1 MKVFF
6 QENGGFFQPPDGDH
20 RRTAQQT
27 AELHRRVQ
35 PELPQR
41 AQQRR
46 QRQPVQHRAQRHT
59 GEHIQPQL
67 PLPDA
72 QGEPQQQKPQHGD
85 IQTVGKAGETPVT
98 AAAKPHGAQQV
109 VDHGGGRAQQCRRQ
123 VGGQLLGDVV
133 LHISRTAGT
142 GTSPAAPPCPRRS
155 RRQCGRPPASRRR
168 PATACRY
175 AAPPR

>member
-1 MKVFF
+1 MFF

-35 PELPQR
+35 PELPQW

-46 QRQPVQHRAQRHT
+46 QRQSVQHRAQRHT
-59 GEHIQPQL
+59 SEHIQPQL

-109 VDHGGGRAQQCRRQ
+109 IEKRKDEAEQERGEKAPR
-123 VGGQLLGDVV
+123 LLGER
-133 LHISRTAGT
+133 HAHGASTPEQAREQ
-142 GTSPAAPPCPRRS
+142 AA
-155 RRQCGRPPASRRR
+155 
-168 PATACRY
+168 
-175 AAPPR
+175 AA